1 MRLLLDENLPI
12 SLGPLLA
19 ERAGWDVVHVRELG
33 LKSAPD
39 TEVLARAEL
48 DGRVLV
54 SADTDFGTLLAA
66 SAAPGPSVVLLRI
79 GSGRQAEKVARLP
92 IANLPPLTDE
102 LSRGAMVVMTDQRI
116 RVRRLPIG

>member
-12 SLGPLLA
+12 SLGPLLTK
-19 ERAGWDVVHVRELG
+19 RAGWDVVHVRQLG

-39 TEVLARAEL
+39 TEVLARAER

-54 SADTDFGTLLAA
+54 SADTDFGTLLA
-66 SAAPGPSVVLLRI
+66 SSGAPGPSVVLLRI
-79 GSGRQAEKVARLP
+79 GSGRQAEQVARLL
-92 IANLPPLTDE
+92 IANLPPLTDD

>member
-19 ERAGWDVVHVRELG
+19 KRAGWDVVHVRQLG
-33 LKSAPD
+33 LKSDPD

-66 SAAPGPSVVLLRI
+66 SGAPGPSVVLLRI
-79 GSGRQAEKVARLP
+79 GSGRQAEQVARLL
-92 IANLPPLTDE
+92 IANLPPLTDD